1 MGHLHGPEAEN
12 EGGVSANKDTLG
24 NRLPAPEG
32 SDCRSKHK
40 PAAAA
45 AVARDTSLLLHFSLP
60 DNNTQTMEGECKVH
74 NNGSQNRPPVNLT
87 IITLYHL

>member
-1 MGHLHGPEAEN
+1 MGHLHGLEAEN
-12 EGGVSANKDTLG
+12 EGGVSTDKDTLG

-45 AVARDTSLLLHFSLP
+45 AVARGTSLLLHYS
-60 DNNTQTMEGECKVH
+60 
-74 NNGSQNRPPVNLT
+74 
-87 IITLYHL
+87 